1 MNNRAKMEESI
12 RTLYSKVF
20 NAGQADLFPGLIAGP
35 YIQHNPLFPNGPEP
49 LMGYLKQ
56 TGSVPCEVKRMAIDG
71 NLAFV
76 HVRYLN
82 WGDKE
87 HAGVDIFRF
96 NDEGKIVE
104 HWDVLQ
110 AVPETAANSNTM
122 F

>member
-1 MNNRAKMEESI
+1 MNPQRMRETIQA
-12 RTLYSKVF
+12 LYSQVF
-20 NAGQADLFPGLIAGP
+20 NQGRGELLPSLIAGP

-49 LMGYLKQ
+49 LMEYLKPA
-56 TGSVPCEVKRMAIDG
+56 GSLPCEVKRMAIEED
-71 NLAFV
+71 LAFG

-82 WGDKE
+82 WGGKE

-96 NDEGKIVE
+96 DAAGKIVE

-110 AVPETAANSNTM
+110 PVPATAGNSNTM

>member
-1 MNNRAKMEESI
+1 
-12 RTLYSKVF
+12 V
-20 NAGQADLFPGLIAGP
+20 
-35 YIQHNPLFPNGPEP
+35 
-49 LMGYLKQ
+49 
-56 TGSVPCEVKRMAIDG
+56 
-71 NLAFV
+71 
-76 HVRYLN
+76 LN
-82 WGDKE
+82 WSGKE